1 MNGLSREWIDSI
13 PIDPVFSTSRLRWQ
27 ESIMSYIDK
36 EDFASSNLAVSAAV
50 PGANREQNEASPI
63 DDAFDSDDTPILQ
76 DKMPEWFRTSWVFPA
91 SVALLGV
98 FFLYLS
104 YQPLWH
110 TDLWGHL
117 SYGRVL
123 AEDGLDSLYGEEPL
137 MPLAVGVDFID
148 TAWLSQYVTYIA
160 YKNLGISVLQF
171 IYALSITS
179 CLAMLMTR
187 FYRHSGSF
195 LVSLLG
201 LAAFLWVDWQQL
213 LIIRPQLAGL
223 AGFIATFGLLTA
235 RRWKPVYWVLMPGL
249 IALWAN
255 LHGSFIM
262 GLALMASFAI
272 GHAFDVFRR
281 TRNWKAVVSS
291 RQVQRLILVTQLA
304 AVAALINPYGLALYT
319 EVLTF
324 GSNPNLNDLIEW
336 DALNLRMSQGQ
347 AAAAIGF
354 ALIVLYRLSP
364 RRVRAIEVILLA
376 GLGAATLWHSRMI
389 LWWAPIAAYYFV
401 RHGAAVW
408 RRFRNKATH
417 KEPRSVASL
426 WTVTGLA
433 MIWLCFAPTNFALR
447 VLHGKE
453 PSLQSQ
459 RRMLSP
465 NTPIDAT
472 AHLHQMAA
480 ADRLP
485 KGVIFNP
492 YYWGDYLLWAGP
504 QQLDVFVASHV
515 QYIPRTVWGHYR
527 SVSLMRDSFEQ
538 TLDRYGINL
547 MVVDKM
553 YSGRLIDHM
562 KRDPKWLVEFES
574 PLAVIFTRAEPI

>member
-1 MNGLSREWIDSI
+1 
-13 PIDPVFSTSRLRWQ
+13 
-27 ESIMSYIDK
+27 MSYADQ
-36 EDFASSNLAVSAAV
+36 EDISPSNLAVSTPV
-50 PGANREQNEASPI
+50 MSPNRDSSGTEPHQDSTDGA
-63 DDAFDSDDTPILQ
+63 DTLVLQ
-76 DKMPEWFRTSWVFPA
+76 DRMPEWFRTSWVFPA
-91 SVALLGV
+91 AVALLGV

-123 AEDGLDSLYGEEPL
+123 AEDGLGSLYGEEPL

-148 TAWLSQYVTYIA
+148 TAWLSQYLTYLA
-160 YKNLGISVLQF
+160 YDNLGISVLQF
-171 IYALSITS
+171 LYAVSITG

-201 LAAFLWVDWQQL
+201 LGAFLWVDWQQL

-223 AGFIATFGLLTA
+223 GCFIAMFALLTA
-235 RRWKPVYWVLMPGL
+235 RQWKPAYWVVIPGL
-249 IALWAN
+249 IGLWAN

-262 GLALMASFAI
+262 GLVLMASFAV
-272 GHAFDVFRR
+272 GHACDVLRH
-281 TRNWKAVVSS
+281 TRSLKAVVSS
-291 RQVQRLILVTQLA
+291 RRLQRLVLLTQLA

-347 AAAAIGF
+347 AAAALGM
-354 ALIVLYRLSP
+354 ALVVLYRLSP
-364 RRVRAIEVILLA
+364 RRVRSVEVILLV

-389 LWWAPIAAYYFV
+389 LWWAPVAAYYFV

-408 RRFRNKATH
+408 NRLRKHSPHENPRR
-417 KEPRSVASL
+417 VASL
-426 WTVTGLA
+426 WTVTGMALV
-433 MIWLCFAPTNFALR
+433 WLCFAPTNFALR

-459 RRMLSP
+459 RRMLST

-472 AHLHQMAA
+472 AYLHQMA
-480 ADRLP
+480 DEGRLP

-504 QQLDVFVASHV
+504 QELNVFVASHV
-515 QYIPRTVWGHYR
+515 QYIPRSVWGHYR
-527 SVSLMRDSFEQ
+527 SVSLMRDAFEQ

-547 MVVDKM
+547 MLVDKL
-553 YSGRLIDHM
+553 YSGRLIDNM
-562 KRDPKWLVEFES
+562 KRDPKWQVEFES
-574 PLAVIFTRAEPI
+574 PLAVIFTRVEPI

>member
-1 MNGLSREWIDSI
+1 
-13 PIDPVFSTSRLRWQ
+13 
-27 ESIMSYIDK
+27 MSYADK
-36 EDFASSNLAVSAAV
+36 EEFTSSDHVVSTMTAEPSSHQTGNTAA
-50 PGANREQNEASPI
+50 
-63 DDAFDSDDTPILQ
+63 DDSATDADELVLQ

-91 SVALLGV
+91 GVALLGV

-123 AEDGLDSLYGEEPL
+123 AEEGLGALYGEEPL

-148 TAWLSQYVTYIA
+148 TAWLSQYLTYLA
-160 YKNLGISVLQF
+160 YENLGISVLQF
-171 IYALSITS
+171 LYAVSITACVS
-179 CLAMLMTR
+179 ILMTR
-187 FYRHSGSF
+187 FYRHTQNF
-195 LVSLLG
+195 VVSVLSVC
-201 LAAFLWVDWQQL
+201 AFLWVDWQQL

-223 AGFIATFGLLTA
+223 ACFIALFAVLTA
-235 RRWKPVYWVLMPGL
+235 RQWKSAFWVTIPAL
-249 IALWAN
+249 IGLWAN

-262 GLALMASFAI
+262 GLVLIGSFAI
-272 GHAFDVFRR
+272 GHGFDVLRR
-281 TRNWKAVVSS
+281 TRNLKAVVSS
-291 RQVQRLILVTQLA
+291 RQTQRLVLVTQLA

-324 GSNPNLNDLIEW
+324 GSNPNLSDLIEW

-347 AAAAIGF
+347 AAAAISF

-364 RRVRAIEVILLA
+364 RRVRSVEVILLA
-376 GLGAATLWHSRMI
+376 GLGVATLWYSRMI
-389 LWWAPIAAYYFV
+389 LWWAPVAAYYLA

-408 RRFRNKATH
+408 NRLQNRSPVENTRN
-417 KEPRSVASL
+417 VASL
-426 WTVTGLA
+426 WTVMGLA
-433 MIWLCFAPTNFALR
+433 LIWLCFAPTNFALR

-472 AHLHQMAA
+472 AHLQQMAA
-480 ADRLP
+480 DGRIP

-504 QQLDVFVASHV
+504 EQLDVFVASHV

-527 SVSLMRDSFEQ
+527 TVSMMRNSFEQ

-547 MVVDKM
+547 MIVDKL

-562 KRDPKWLVEFES
+562 KRDPQWRVEFES
-574 PLAVIFTRAEPI
+574 ALAVIFTRTEPI